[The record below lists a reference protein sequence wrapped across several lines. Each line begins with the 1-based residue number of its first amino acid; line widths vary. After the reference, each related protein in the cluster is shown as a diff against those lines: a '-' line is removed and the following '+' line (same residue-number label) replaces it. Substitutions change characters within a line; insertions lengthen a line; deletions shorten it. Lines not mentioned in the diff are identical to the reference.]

1 MEKQLVLCYGSEK
14 EMMHDIYRL
23 IEWNKEPMLL
33 KSVSF
38 TSNTDTF
45 DIHYIGMDTPQWFG
59 EKDGIGITS
68 DGLVPLVFACWNE
81 PESIDV
87 NDIDKFID
95 GVMEAL
101 KISYYFD
108 SF

>member
-1 MEKQLVLCYGSEK
+1 MERRKVLIYGLER
-14 EMMHDIYRL
+14 EMYQDICHL
-23 IEWNKEPMLL
+23 IHSKKNVCLE
-33 KSVSF
+33 SVSF
-38 TSNTDTF
+38 TSDTDTF

-59 EKDGIGITS
+59 EKEGIGITS

-81 PESIDV
+81 PEAIDV
-87 NDIDKFID
+87 DDLDKFID
-95 GVMEAL
+95 GVIEAL